1 MSDALRVHT
10 ALDGIVWCGQNG
22 VGAHCTGFSPE
33 EFVTKNVFKT
43 APIVRVMGSPENSK
57 LLLGMYEKHRKAP
70 ALAKRA
76 IWLASPAI
84 CDTRR
89 LRDDP
94 EEVLYRLW
102 QSDSTARISANWHL
116 MKSVDFNAHLLRLSV
131 DVGSDAYSIADKA
144 KVIFQYHPAFGVL
157 SFFENVDLSFAV
169 RLLSLI
175 LDPRWYVHAERPSR
189 LSKLMRFLGLTDKN
203 FKEGCRG
210 DEGYNKD
217 RANIVS
223 ASWNTLDATDVD
235 YDLPRNFLWRIFHYY
250 GGGEKGCLRASESF
264 IRFIVLHWLQDLSSS
279 SKRLFE
285 PTLFFKTD
293 AEVMA
298 YNAHIIKVRS

>member
-10 ALDGIVWCGQNG
+10 DSDGIVWCGQSG

-43 APIVRVMGSPENSK
+43 APVVRAMGSSENSN
-57 LLLGMYEKHRKAP
+57 LLLGMYERHRKAP
-70 ALAKRA
+70 ALAKRM

-84 CDTRR
+84 CITKR
-89 LRDDP
+89 LRNDP

-102 QSDSTARISANWHL
+102 QADTTARISANWHL

-131 DVGSDAYSIADKA
+131 NVGSDTQGITDKA
-144 KVIFQYHPAFGVL
+144 KVIFQYHPTFSAL
-157 SFFENVDLSFAV
+157 SFFESVNLDFAI

-175 LDPRWYVHAERPSR
+175 LDPRWYAHAERPNR

-203 FKEGCRG
+203 FKEDCHG
-210 DEGYNKD
+210 DGGYNKD
-217 RANIVS
+217 RSDIVS
-223 ASWNTLDATDVD
+223 ASWHTSEDVD
-235 YDLPRNFLWRIFHYY
+235 YDLPRNFLWRIFRHY
-250 GGGEKGCLRASESF
+250 GGGEKGRLRASESF
-264 IRFIVLHWLQDLSSS
+264 IRFIVLHWLQELSSS

-293 AEVMA
+293 AEVTA
-298 YNAHIIKVRS
+298 YNTHIVKVRS